1 LFLNKR
7 RKYTKLLCFSKKKA
21 ELLPIIANLIG
32 DFEKNCTFAYTK
44 LNHLLMQVK
53 ERGIILIPIDFTKQ
67 SLLAVK
73 QSYNLAKYTHS
84 KLVLLHV
91 YSKPGEESYEAL
103 NKLTKLTEQES
114 GVPTEFMNVRGD
126 IYEETDRVAEEIK
139 ATLIIAGLESHMK
152 FRNIVGSS
160 ASKLI
165 RKSPCPVITIRGNE
179 HRDGIENILLP
190 LDLTDETRE
199 KTDVAVQFAQ
209 YFGASVRIL
218 GVFDPKDAAY
228 ENKLLSYSHQVKQFV
243 KQKGISCTNKSIP
256 SDNVAETVVE
266 YANKI
271 EADLI
276 MIMNKP
282 SLGLGDFF
290 GGTDTQKIVDISNIP
305 VMTVQ
310 PIKRES
316 MTHFGT
322 GL

>member
-1 LFLNKR
+1 
-7 RKYTKLLCFSKKKA
+7 
-21 ELLPIIANLIG
+21 
-32 DFEKNCTFAYTK
+32 
-44 LNHLLMQVK
+44 MQVK

-91 YSKPGEESYEAL
+91 YEKSGEESYEAL
-103 NKLTKLTEQES
+103 NKLTKQTEQES
-114 GVPTEFMNVRGD
+114 GVPTEFMNVKGD
-126 IYEETDRVAEEIK
+126 IYDETDRVAEEIK

-152 FRNIVGSS
+152 FRNIIGSS

-165 RKSPCPVITIRGNE
+165 RKAPCPVITIRGTE
-179 HRDGIENILLP
+179 HRDGVENILLP

-199 KTDVAVQFAQ
+199 KVDAAVQFAQ

-218 GVFDPKDAAY
+218 GVFSPSDSNY
-228 ENKLLSYSHQVKQFV
+228 ENKLLAYSHQVKQFI
-243 KQKGISCTNKSIP
+243 KSKGISCTNKSIP
-256 SDNVAETVVE
+256 ADDIAETVVE

-282 SLGLGDFF
+282 SLSVGEFF
-290 GGTDTQKIVDISNIP
+290 GGTDAQRIVDISNVP

-310 PIKRES
+310 PTKRES
-316 MTHFGT
+316 VTHFGT

>member
-1 LFLNKR
+1 
-7 RKYTKLLCFSKKKA
+7 
-21 ELLPIIANLIG
+21 
-32 DFEKNCTFAYTK
+32 
-44 LNHLLMQVK
+44 MQVK

-91 YSKPGEESYEAL
+91 YEKAGEESYDAL
-103 NKLTKLTEQES
+103 NKLTKQTEQES
-114 GVPTEFMNVRGD
+114 GVPTEFMNVKGD

-152 FRNIVGSS
+152 FRNIIGSS

-165 RKSPCPVITIRGNE
+165 RKAPCPVITIRGGE
-179 HRDGIENILLP
+179 HRDGCENILLP
-190 LDLTDETRE
+190 LDLSDETRE
-199 KTDVAVQFAQ
+199 KVDAAVQFAQ
-209 YFGASVRIL
+209 YFGSSIRIL
-218 GVFDPKDAAY
+218 GVFDPKDASY
-228 ENKLLSYSHQVKQFV
+228 ENKLLAYSHQVKQFI
-243 KQKGISCTNKSIP
+243 KSKGISCTNKSIP
-256 SDNVAETVVE
+256 AEHVAETVVE

-271 EADLI
+271 ECDLI

-282 SLGLGDFF
+282 SLSIGEMF

-310 PIKRES
+310 PMKRES